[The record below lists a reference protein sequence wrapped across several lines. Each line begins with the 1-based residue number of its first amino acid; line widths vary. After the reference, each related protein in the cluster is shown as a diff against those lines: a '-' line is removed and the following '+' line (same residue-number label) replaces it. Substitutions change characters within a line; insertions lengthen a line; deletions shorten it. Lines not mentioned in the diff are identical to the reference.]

1 MFDSLTSKL
10 DSVFK
15 KLRGRGVMTEQNITD
30 ALREVRLALL
40 EADVNFKVVKEF
52 TERVKERAIG
62 QEVLKQLSPGQQVIK
77 IVHEELIHLM
87 SGDGKTIPPLK
98 MAKDKITKWMVVGL
112 QGSGKTT
119 ATAKIANNM
128 KKQGYRPMLA
138 AGDIYRPAAIKQLEL
153 LGQQIKVPVFSL
165 GDKVSPVKIAKG
177 AVASAEEQNCNLVL
191 IDTAGRLHIDGELMR
206 ELQNIKTAVQPD
218 EIFLVCD
225 AMTGQDA
232 VNVAQQFHKDIGI
245 TGVILTKLDGDA
257 RGGAILSIRSVT
269 GQPVRFVGVGE
280 KIDDLELFHPD
291 RMASRILGMGDVLTL
306 IEKAQGVMDIEEAQR
321 LEQKLRTQTF
331 TLEDFRSQ
339 IKAMKNMGPLGS
351 LLEMIPGMGKNI
363 PKDMMDQSE
372 VQMKR
377 VEAIINSM
385 TPQERLE
392 PAIIGGSRRQRIA
405 RGSGTTIQDVNQLLK
420 QYEQMKKMMKA
431 FGKGAKSH
439 PGNLLKMMK

>member
-1 MFDSLTSKL
+1 MFDTLTSKL

-15 KLRGRGVMTEQNITD
+15 KLRGKGVLSEQNITD

-52 TERVKERAIG
+52 IERVKERAVG

-87 SGDGKTIPPLK
+87 SGAQGDPPLR
-98 MAKDKITKWMVVGL
+98 MAKDKTTKWMVVGL

-128 KKQGYRPMLA
+128 KKQGYRPLLA
-138 AGDIYRPAAIKQLEL
+138 AGDIYRPAAIKQLQL
-153 LGQQIKVPVFSL
+153 LGSQIQVPVFSL
-165 GDKVSPVKIAKG
+165 GDKVSPVKIAKD

-191 IDTAGRLHIDGELMR
+191 IDTAGRLHIDEELMK
-206 ELQNIKTAVQPD
+206 ELQDIKTAVQPD

-280 KIDDLELFHPD
+280 KISDLELFHPD

-306 IEKAQGVMDIEEAQR
+306 IEKAQGAMDMEEAQK
-321 LEQKLRTQTF
+321 LEQKLRSQTF

-339 IKAMKNMGPLGS
+339 IKMIKGMGNFGS
-351 LLEMIPGMGKNI
+351 LMEMIPGMGKNI
-363 PKDMMDQSE
+363 PERYDGPIGS
-372 VQMKR
+372 
-377 VEAIINSM
+377 AIK
-385 TPQERLE
+385 TC
-392 PAIIGGSRRQRIA
+392 
-405 RGSGTTIQDVNQLLK
+405 
-420 QYEQMKKMMKA
+420 
-431 FGKGAKSH
+431 
-439 PGNLLKMMK
+439 

>member
-1 MFDSLTSKL
+1 MFDTLTSKL

-15 KLRGRGVMTEQNITD
+15 KLRGKGVLTEQNITD

-52 TERVKERAIG
+52 TDKVKERAIG

-77 IVHEELIHLM
+77 IVHEELIRLM
-87 SGDGKTIPPLK
+87 SGDGNAIPPLK
-98 MAKDKITKWMVVGL
+98 MSKDKITKWMVIGL

-177 AVASAEEQNCNLVL
+177 AVASAEEQDCNLLL
-191 IDTAGRLHIDGELMR
+191 IDTAGRLHIDEELMK
-206 ELQNIKTAVQPD
+206 ELQDIKSAVQPD

-306 IEKAQGVMDIEEAQR
+306 IEKAQGAMDMEEAQR

-339 IKAMKNMGPLGS
+339 IKAVKNMGPLGS
-351 LLEMIPGMGKNI
+351 LMEMIPGMGKNI

-372 VQMKR
+372 VHMKR
-377 VEAIINSM
+377 VESIINSM

-431 FGKGAKSH
+431 FGKGHKSH
-439 PGNLLKMMK
+439 PGNLMKMMK